1 MACFS
6 AEERV
11 EIEKFVQE
19 EQLVDVY
26 RYLYPDTESEGFT
39 YFPFGDEYRKNKK
52 GYRID
57 LFLISK
63 QLINKVVDCYPLQ
76 DVEGSCNVPLLLD
89 IDI

>member
-1 MACFS
+1 MSIVICIQILKVMDLLIS
-6 AEERV
+6 HLGLSIER
-11 EIEKFVQE
+11 
-19 EQLVDVY
+19 
-26 RYLYPDTESEGFT
+26 
-39 YFPFGDEYRKNKK
+39 NKK

-89 IDI
+89 IDIITITK

>member
-1 MACFS
+1 MRGLLIS
-6 AEERV
+6 RSGS
-11 EIEKFVQE
+11 
-19 EQLVDVY
+19 D
-26 RYLYPDTESEGFT
+26 
-39 YFPFGDEYRKNKK
+39 YRKNKK

-63 QLINKVVDCYPLQ
+63 QLISKVVDCYPLQ